1 MGIKKRKLI
10 IQITTNF
17 NLKGA
22 KEKRIFKILVTII
35 KLIKISGKFFTSSRK
50 INIFKIKLIKNICIL
65 L

>member
-35 KLIKISGKFFTSSRK
+35 KLIKIK
-50 INIFKIKLIKNICIL
+50 ITIITTIPIL
-65 L
+65 NQT